1 MFSTLDRIF
10 MKVALEQAKE
20 CFKLSEVPVG
30 AAVVLQDGLVI
41 ARGNAQIRQHD
52 SLAHA
57 EVRALNAACFDSTFD
72 NKVIYNDKEFCINK
86 ESTIEQHRMLEKK
99 RLRRRL
105 DGSTLYV
112 TVEPCLMCLGACLL
126 HRVNRVVFGTKN
138 NKFGALSNGT
148 GCFNN
153 NNGIDLQS
161 SLDASY
167 NEGLVWPLIKK
178 GAASGQHFNHQLILQ
193 GGCEEEESAQLMQE
207 FFKQR
212 RK

>member
-1 MFSTLDRIF
+1 
-10 MKVALEQAKE
+10 MKVALEQARK
-20 CFKLSEVPVG
+20 CFNVAEVPIG

-41 ARGNAQIRQHD
+41 TRGNAQTRQHD

-57 EVRALNAACFDSTFD
+57 EVRALNAACFETTFD
-72 NKVIYNDKEFCINK
+72 NKFLYNDKEFCISK
-86 ESTIEQHRMLEKK
+86 ESTVEEHTMLEKK

-126 HRVNRVVFGTKN
+126 HRVDRVVFGSKN
-138 NKFGALSNGT
+138 NKFGTLSNGI
-148 GCFNN
+148 GCFN

-161 SLDASY
+161 SLDVSY
-167 NEGLVWPLIKK
+167 NEGLVWPLIRT
-178 GAASGQHFNHQLILQ
+178 GAVSGQHFNHQLLLQ